1 MNRYFKMILGAGLAC
16 SLAACNQKAEFTT
29 DSFVAFDATSLS
41 VDENVG
47 TLEIPVY
54 AYTKDGDHTFPRGE
68 SANTTVTFE
77 VVDGTA
83 KNGVDFTVEP
93 ANGVLTFDGSSA
105 GAIKVNVVNHE
116 GVYTGNLDFSVR
128 ITGASDGYTLGGA
141 REASVRINDLD
152 PDPSGGSVEDIYGT
166 YNATAEFAGTPLSWT
181 LNIEPVGSD
190 RYVIKVDVMVPLFVG
205 YEGSGD
211 VEGVISDDLSTISFH
226 LPQESLLYPE
236 DPDDPFVFVEYVGD
250 FKINTQETDVIFT
263 QESAGVFTS
272 EQGIAA
278 AALKAMS
285 LYNGGGFDPGTL
297 TLTKQ

>member
-83 KNGVDFTVEP
+83 KNGVDFTFEP

-141 REASVRINDLD
+141 REASVRIKDLD
-152 PDPSGGSVEDIYGT
+152 PDPSGLTIDDLYGT
-166 YNATAEFAGTPLSWT
+166 YSATAESMGAPVTWT
-181 LNIEPVGSD
+181 FNISPVGAD
-190 RYVIKVDVMVPLFVG
+190 PYTVILDVMVPFLADYVG
-205 YEGSGD
+205 YVD
-211 VEGVISDDLSTISFH
+211 IEGVISEDLSTITFH
-226 LPQESLLYPE
+226 VPQETDLLY
-236 DPDDPFVFVEYVGD
+236 DDGDPFVYCEYMGNMQLTTREGD
-250 FKINTQETDVIFT
+250 IVFT

-272 EQGIAA
+272 EQGICAVPLVAMAA
-278 AALKAMS
+278 
-285 LYNGGGFDPGTL
+285 YNGSLLDPGTI
-297 TLTKQ
+297 TFTKQ

>member
-16 SLAACNQKAEFTT
+16 SLAACNQKADYTSC
-29 DSFVAFDATSLS
+29 SFVAFDATSLS

-54 AYTKDGDHTFPRGE
+54 AYTKDGDYAFPRGE

-116 GVYTGNLDFSVR
+116 GVYTGNLDFSLR

-141 REASVRINDLD
+141 REASVRIKDLD
-152 PDPSGGSVEDIYGT
+152 PDPSGLTIDDLYGT
-166 YNATAEFAGTPLSWT
+166 YSATAESMGAPVTWT
-181 LNIEPVGSD
+181 FNISPVGAD
-190 RYVIKVDVMVPLFVG
+190 PYTVILDVMVPFLADYVG
-205 YEGSGD
+205 YVD
-211 VEGVISDDLSTISFH
+211 IEGVISEDLSTITFH
-226 LPQESLLYPE
+226 VPQETNLLY
-236 DPDDPFVFVEYVGD
+236 DDGDPFVYCEYMGNMQLSTREADIV
-250 FKINTQETDVIFT
+250 FT
-263 QESAGVFTS
+263 AESAGVFTS
-272 EQGIAA
+272 EQGICAVPLVAMAA
-278 AALKAMS
+278 
-285 LYNGGGFDPGTL
+285 YNGSLLDPGTI
-297 TLTKQ
+297 TFTKQ

>member
-152 PDPSGGSVEDIYGT
+152 PDPSG
-166 YNATAEFAGTPLSWT
+166 
-181 LNIEPVGSD
+181 
-190 RYVIKVDVMVPLFVG
+190 R
-205 YEGSGD
+205 
-211 VEGVISDDLSTISFH
+211 
-226 LPQESLLYPE
+226 
-236 DPDDPFVFVEYVGD
+236 
-250 FKINTQETDVIFT
+250 TD
-263 QESAGVFTS
+263 
-272 EQGIAA
+272 
-278 AALKAMS
+278 
-285 LYNGGGFDPGTL
+285 YR
-297 TLTKQ
+297 

>member
-16 SLAACNQKAEFTT
+16 SLAACNQKADFTT

-105 GAIKVNVVNHE
+105 GAIKVNV
-116 GVYTGNLDFSVR
+116 FSVR

-152 PDPSGGSVEDIYGT
+152 PDPSGLTIDDLYGT
-166 YNATAEFAGTPLSWT
+166 YSATAESMGAPVTWT
-181 LNIEPVGSD
+181 FNISPVGAD
-190 RYVIKVDVMVPLFVG
+190 PYTVILDVMVPFLADYVG
-205 YEGSGD
+205 YVD
-211 VEGVISDDLSTISFH
+211 IEGVISEDLSTITFH
-226 LPQESLLYPE
+226 VPQETDLLY
-236 DPDDPFVFVEYVGD
+236 DDGDPFVYCEYMGD
-250 FKINTQETDVIFT
+250 MKLSTREADIVFT
-263 QESAGVFTS
+263 AESAGVFTS
-272 EQGIAA
+272 EQGICAVPLVAMAA
-278 AALKAMS
+278 
-285 LYNGGGFDPGTL
+285 YNGSLLDPGTI
-297 TLTKQ
+297 TFTKQ